1 MDLIAQFR
9 VMVTATL
16 AVTMIATGA
25 AAAGAPKS
33 ADRGGLQRLL
43 DDVIVAGA
51 IGALAEVHDERGV
64 WRGTSGVAELGTTKA
79 VPANSRVRVGS
90 ITKTFLATVV
100 LQLVDEGRLQLD
112 DTVSAWLPGAVPGG
126 DRITVRHLLNH
137 TSGLFDYRLTL
148 PLPPSREFLDNR
160 WRTWTAAELVQRAV
174 ANPPTFQPPGSAFAY
189 TNTGYLLL
197 GQIVEKATER
207 SYSEEIVRRIVRPSR
222 LLDTSLPGVWPLIH
236 GPHPHGYVPIDGRLV
251 DFTEINPSVMGA
263 SGEMIS
269 TTRDLDR
276 FFVALLSGRLLP
288 ARLLDEMRT
297 PGVEGGQYGLGL
309 AWRDTPCGVRVYGND
324 GDALA
329 YQSWSFTTQDQ
340 RGRATI
346 ALTPDFR
353 GDPDEAVDAFL
364 NMAFCGRAVAT
375 VPLVGVHAAAQWGRA
390 GR

>member
-43 DDVIVAGA
+43 DDVIVTGA

-90 ITKTFLATVV
+90 ITKTYLATVV

-148 PLPPSREFLDNR
+148 
-160 WRTWTAAELVQRAV
+160 
-174 ANPPTFQPPGSAFAY
+174 
-189 TNTGYLLL
+189 
-197 GQIVEKATER
+197 
-207 SYSEEIVRRIVRPSR
+207 
-222 LLDTSLPGVWPLIH
+222 
-236 GPHPHGYVPIDGRLV
+236 
-251 DFTEINPSVMGA
+251 
-263 SGEMIS
+263 
-269 TTRDLDR
+269 
-276 FFVALLSGRLLP
+276 
-288 ARLLDEMRT
+288 
-297 PGVEGGQYGLGL
+297 
-309 AWRDTPCGVRVYGND
+309 
-324 GDALA
+324 
-329 YQSWSFTTQDQ
+329 
-340 RGRATI
+340 
-346 ALTPDFR
+346 
-353 GDPDEAVDAFL
+353 
-364 NMAFCGRAVAT
+364 
-375 VPLVGVHAAAQWGRA
+375 
-390 GR
+390 